1 MTLFQAVRQNT
12 SDFTADNEPVFPF
25 DFHCTILPAK
35 AGDKKE
41 RRILMTLAH
50 KNGLEHAA
58 AEETDRTLNKL

>member
-1 MTLFQAVRQNT
+1 MTLFRTVRQNT
-12 SDFTADNEPVFPF
+12 SGLTVGNENVLPF
-25 DFHCTILPAK
+25 DFYCTILPVK
-35 AGDKKE
+35 SGDKKE